1 MAEQRS
7 ASETA
12 VLAVI
17 ERTPSI
23 LRTLTRG
30 FDAKALNTPVDG
42 GWSMATLMAHL
53 IDVDAVGFRQR
64 IGRIVHEDH
73 PFLPSINP
81 GEDADT
87 SDDHAP
93 FAMLLDGFEQA
104 RQDSLGWMLNLDPS
118 AFDRL
123 GQHAA
128 AGDISARNVF
138 HWWAIH
144 DLAHIRQATKILQA
158 QFEPHLGNMVGFLDE
173 V

>member
-7 ASETA
+7 ASETS

-17 ERTPSI
+17 ERTPAL
-23 LRTLTRG
+23 LRSLTTG

-42 GWSMATLMAHL
+42 GWSMATLVAHL

-73 PFLPSINP
+73 PLLPSIDP
-81 GEDADT
+81 GAEAAAADLP
-87 SDDHAP
+87 P

-104 RQDSLGWMLNLDPS
+104 RQDSLGWVLNLNS
-118 AFDRL
+118 ADFDRL

-158 QFEPHLGNMVGFLDE
+158 QFEPHLGNMAGFLDE